1 MSQLNLKSLEE
12 LIIPLEYRLTAK
24 GDDFL
29 LYDSGPGPQ
38 RILIFG
44 TQMNL
49 EMLNTSQIWLSDG
62 TFKTAP
68 TLFAQ
73 VYCIHGLR
81 GGPNLLEDGLL
92 LPNKMETT
100 YKRMWE

>member
-1 MSQLNLKSLEE
+1 
-12 LIIPLEYRLTAK
+12 
-24 GDDFL
+24 
-29 LYDSGPGPQ
+29 
-38 RILIFG
+38 
-44 TQMNL
+44 MNL

-81 GGPNLLEDGLL
+81 GGPNLLEDGHLLPSLFVL
-92 LPNKMETT
+92 LPNKMEASVCNPGA
-100 YKRMWE
+100 YFPIPGFGIDPILNPGIPGLNIPRYIVWKSWYV